1 MRKFFLYISLM
12 VSALISAQTLPYEC
26 SFEES
31 EDLSNWHL
39 NAGSAS
45 TNDKWMVGTAT
56 RSTGKRSLYI
66 SSDGISPVYGAK
78 PNVSVSYLVFN
89 FPANETNFDFSFDW
103 KGVGNTNGSRL
114 FVLACPENAL
124 SSGILSLDN
133 IVSDNSGAI
142 VDNVKNQC
150 QNLGVVP
157 NEKYACG
164 SATWKNAS
172 FKIRRSVNSPT
183 AFAVVFIWENNNTD
197 TTVRRS
203 AIAIDNV
210 QIALADYNRPQNLEV
225 TAGCDSTLTL
235 TWEADGLSIGT
246 AKFEVGY
253 RKVGSATWQS
263 SMPDQSDG
271 LKKIG
276 TNKYSYAIT
285 EVLDGTYDVRVRI
298 TDGSLTTNYAYCSSV
313 LLFCPENHCVNY
325 VDLYAPNVKCT
336 SGHHPD
342 YEHNHSHS
350 VADQGEGVVDFGP
363 GAMESRHTIHVD
375 PTETDVRTGGQL
387 TTIPPGALASVRL
400 GNWGT
405 GAEAESITYEIDV
418 DSASYLL
425 VKYAVVLQEPGH
437 PGEPEFKL
445 EVLDE
450 NGQLIN
456 HSMCGQ
462 ADFTYTKAFDE
473 NWNIFTHEGSGV
485 AWKNWTTIGVDLSA
499 YYKNRIQVRFTTM
512 DCTETAHYGYA
523 YFTVDCASARI
534 KTNNCGKDSH
544 LSCSAPE
551 GFKYKWTDEQGTVVG
566 DSAELYVP
574 ATPQIYTC
582 ELTFLEN
589 DTCHFSISTYYAPR
603 FPVPDYKVDTVFEDC
618 TSLLKFTNK
627 SHVMYMI
634 DGVPEH
640 KDSELCEACH
650 WQFRSITKNT
660 VIKEDDSKNP
670 TCPCPLQ
677 GDSIEITLTAYVG
690 ADNHCDSVRVD
701 TIVVPNI
708 LTPDSIRRVDTCSI
722 NLPVSFDGKL
732 YYEDTIAVHPHKNI
746 FGCDSLLWL
755 YLNVYPTAPDRY
767 IHDSIC
773 SDSVATIAGF
783 TFNEPIVNHRINL
796 ETIHGCDSIIFYTL
810 TVNERL
816 QATVDRM
823 PYACADDEQLY
834 VSFDIAAG
842 VYDSLE
848 IRFNTPELRDTMIYD
863 PSVVSVSIPYPSDI
877 APGHYQATI
886 RFHQFCCGIYEE
898 TRDFDIRYRSSIV
911 EQKWNDVLTLL
922 SPKANG
928 GFEFTAFQWYK
939 DDAPLLGETKSYLY
953 QPLDMDA
960 TYYVEL
966 TQPDGSVVATCPIQ
980 PVYHEQQTAFPTI
993 VSAGQHLPMYMEH
1006 SATIW
1011 YYTIS
1016 GQLYTTFS
1024 LPQGYTSLSIPGQ
1037 SGSYIVKSVNSE
1049 GETQAQVM
1057 IVQ

>member
-31 EDLSNWHL
+31 EDLSNWHF

-45 TNDKWMVGTAT
+45 NKDKWIVGTAT
-56 RSTGKRSLYI
+56 HSTGKRSLYI
-66 SSDGISPVYGAK
+66 SSDGVSPIYGAK
-78 PNVSVSYLVFN
+78 PNVSVSYLS
-89 FPANETNFDFSFDW
+89 FDFPTDPNPQNYDVSFDW
-103 KGVGNTNGSRL
+103 VGMGDVDKSHLR
-114 FVLACPENAL
+114 VIICPESAL
-124 SSGILSLDN
+124 SSGTLSLDN
-133 IVSDNSGAI
+133 IASDNSGVI
-142 VDNVKNQC
+142 SSDNIEPKC
-150 QNLGVVP
+150 MDLGSHGR
-157 NEKYACG
+157 KACG
-164 SATWKNAS
+164 SATWINVS
-172 FKIRRSVNSPT
+172 IPVTVRSNSPT
-183 AFAVVFIWENNNTD
+183 YAIVFIWENNNTD
-197 TTVRRS
+197 TTVRHS
-203 AIAIDNV
+203 SIAIDNV
-210 QIALADYNRPQNLEV
+210 QIASNKLRKPTNLEV
-225 TAGCDSTLTL
+225 IPACDSTLAL
-235 TWEADGLSIGT
+235 TWEAASLPQG
-246 AKFEVGY
+246 ARFEVGY
-253 RKVGSATWQS
+253 RLVGLSNWITFE
-263 SMPDQSDG
+263 PDQSDG
-271 LKKIG
+271 LQKIG
-276 TNKYSYAIT
+276 TYKYSYTISD
-285 EVLDGTYDVRVRI
+285 VLEGAYDVRVRVEN
-298 TDGSLTTNYAYCSSV
+298 GNLTTNYTYSNSV
-313 LLFCPENHCVNY
+313 FLYCPENHCVNY
-325 VDLYAPNVKCT
+325 ARLDASNVKCAY
-336 SGHHPD
+336 GHHPD
-342 YEHNHSHS
+342 YEHNHSHR
-350 VADQGEGVVDFGP
+350 VNEEEGIVDFGP
-363 GAMESRHTIHVD
+363 AAMESRHTVHVD
-375 PTETDVRTGGQL
+375 PTETDPRTGGEL
-387 TTIPPGALASVRL
+387 YTVPKGALASVRL

-425 VKYAVVLQEPGH
+425 VQYAVVLQEPGH

-462 ADFTYTKAFDE
+462 ADFTYTQAYNDPHWKT
-473 NWNIFTHEGSGV
+473 FTHEGSSIV
-485 AWKNWTTIGVDLSA
+485 WKNWTTIGVDLSD
-499 YYKNRIQVRFTTM
+499 YYKNSIQVRFTTM

-523 YFTVDCASARI
+523 YFTVDCASATI
-534 KTNNCGKDSH
+534 KTNNCGKDPY
-544 LSCSAPE
+544 LSCYAPK
-551 GFKYKWTDEQGTVVG
+551 GFKYEWTDEQDSVVG
-566 DSAELYVP
+566 RERELEVP
-574 ATPQIYTC
+574 ATPQSYTC
-582 ELTFLEN
+582 KLTFLEN
-589 DTCHFSISTYYAPR
+589 DTCYFTISTYYAPR

-755 YLNVYPTAPDRY
+755 YLNVYPDAPDRY

-796 ETIHGCDSIIFYTL
+796 ETVHGCDSIIFYTL

-898 TRDFDIRYRSSIV
+898 TRDFDIRFRSSIV